1 MVVGVCMTIKKEHKE
16 IFCGNWRVPCLL
28 KWLHKSMHVLKG
40 RRTNHESESH
50 SVVFNSLWPHGL
62 HSPWNSP
69 GQTTGVGSCSLLQGI
84 FPTQGSN
91 PGLLHCRQILYQLS
105 YQGSPTHTLY
115 QLQGSSFNVVLWL
128 SRASLVAQRVKNP
141 PAMPETWVRSLG
153 WEDPLEKGM
162 ATHSSILPW
171 WVPWIEKSGGLHD

>member
-105 YQGSPTHTLY
+105 YQGSPRVLEWIAYPFSRGSSQARNWTRISCIAGRFFTSWATREALHTLY
-115 QLQGSSFNVVLWL
+115 TNCKFLVLML
-128 SRASLVAQRVKNP
+128 YFGY
-141 PAMPETWVRSLG
+141 LG
-153 WEDPLEKGM
+153 
-162 ATHSSILPW
+162 LPW
-171 WVPWIEKSGGLHD
+171 WLRG